1 MVTDPAKKP
10 YDRIREHLMSS
21 RHKKFKTAS
30 KEAETAGTSQ
40 QTLFDM
46 SCRQR
51 AKETEADGVIHD
63 FVRALAYSGISMHQ
77 ADGPLGDF
85 ARKYCKA
92 AKTMPTGQRLR
103 LKYLKEAFDKDMEK
117 IRDDMRDVKVSV
129 IVDESPDITGVPTIN
144 TLLCYYSQKN
154 VKKHVVLVDVGRV
167 NASNSYTVAS
177 AVSKARLTVGK
188 TWKDVVAVA
197 TDSAEYMRKMVREI
211 CQAEGIQI
219 LHVKDI
225 AHLIHPNFGPHNYSS
240 SLAVIFNVIK
250 DLSKD
255 YEGMTFKAYLGV
267 VPVVAVLTGK
277 LKSDKPFLYAFL
289 KPWLGHKS
297 LLMIGGDPWRSKRK
311 MFMQAFQANAMENY
325 SGFIEKCA
333 DGLVARID
341 KMLKEAPDEP
351 IRCLEN
357 VQKCALDIIGHV
369 ALGVDLGVQGETHG
383 NYGGY
388 FNFRNEF
395 TVVHPYMFEPVV
407 TVRATTEDAASAD
420 DAAQESVMN
429 KRKEELVKISNQTV
443 DSHALPTI
451 GDASGSLFLDS
462 LLLQHMKAPSS
473 YTLDGVRKDADFM
486 MFAETL
492 RLCPPFPYIGKI
504 LDQDLTIEG
513 RTLPKGVACFI
524 IMYSLHRNPN
534 EFEKPDE
541 YIPERFMSEENSH
554 RHPFSFIP
562 FSAGPKNCIGQ
573 KFVMMEIKIVLAKI
587 LSKFTV
593 ESTCP
598 IEELQMTFDIVLKA
612 KGGLPVLFRKRK
624 QS

>member
-1 MVTDPAKKP
+1 MLALSDLDPVA
-10 YDRIREHLMSS
+10 E
-21 RHKKFKTAS
+21 FGAS
-30 KEAETAGTSQ
+30 KAFTWAAGLLIVVCLLRTRYVSRW
-40 QTLFDM
+40 L
-46 SCRQR
+46 R
-51 AKETEADGVIHD
+51 IWL
-63 FVRALAYSGISMHQ
+63 ALKPLPGPWDLIPHWPSMCVLWNNRKWL
-77 ADGPLGDF
+77 GP
-85 ARKYCKA
+85 
-92 AKTMPTGQRLR
+92 
-103 LKYLKEAFDKDMEK
+103 E
-117 IRDDMRDVKVSV
+117 
-129 IVDESPDITGVPTIN
+129 N
-144 TLLCYYSQKN
+144 
-154 VKKHVVLVDVGRV
+154 
-167 NASNSYTVAS
+167 YT
-177 AVSKARLTVGK
+177 
-188 TWKDVVAVA
+188 
-197 TDSAEYMRKMVREI
+197 
-211 CQAEGIQI
+211 
-219 LHVKDI
+219 
-225 AHLIHPNFGPHNYSS
+225 
-240 SLAVIFNVIK
+240 AVIFNVIK

-267 VPVVAVLTGK
+267 VPVVVIHTPDAAQAVLTGK

-388 FNFRNEF
+388 FNLLTVLVSMRIFLPWLWLDQIYRLTPDGRLFRKNLRKIEAI
-395 TVVHPYMFEPVV
+395 VYG
-407 TVRATTEDAASAD
+407 
-420 DAAQESVMN
+420 VMN

-486 MFAETL
+486 MFAGSDSSTCAISWCIYFLGLHPEIQRKVHEELDTVFRDREDMECTQEDLKRLQYMECCVKETL